1 MAPYC
6 PWHDLRPFALLL
18 AFKYFFDCLKNQ
30 GVSSFNCSVGLWVVY
45 RCEGDL
51 HADLVIEIFE
61 HGTIEIFGI
70 DDGDLLWNSVA
81 TIDVLPK
88 KIYMVAEVMLVIGFT
103 STHLVK

>member
-1 MAPYC
+1 
-6 PWHDLRPFALLL
+6 
-18 AFKYFFDCLKNQ
+18 
-30 GVSSFNCSVGLWVVY
+30 
-45 RCEGDL
+45 
-51 HADLVIEIFE
+51 VIEIFE